1 MKKSRITIPIALTC
15 ILLIVLFSL
24 GTVISYLTDAEA
36 KDNIITIGKVK
47 LEVSEP
53 SYEDSQVVAAGD
65 SLTKNPVIKNMGT
78 EDEYVFCCVAVPKKK
93 VTLLYETDTT
103 ITTEEEKPTTKK
115 YKEGTPTVNNYNEE
129 GSIVQRNDELY
140 RIIADGV
147 KDGATSANIVEE
159 LGTDTREPK
168 AKPQLDFSYNKG
180 NADEGSEKAGWIYLG
195 RELDQIINEN
205 DENEQCYDYY
215 YFGYNT
221 RLLYNKDQ
229 ENPTETIPVFDRI
242 QLKSFIDEEVGSK
255 KVTDTIISIKP
266 YGIQADSLGID
277 DVDSLGR
284 NAFLT
289 KAQLEKVWGIVKG
302 KQVTT

>member
-103 ITTEEEKPTTKK
+103 ITTEEENHTTKK

-140 RIIADGV
+140 RIIADGRM
-147 KDGATSANIVEE
+147 DGATPTVTPANMVEE
-159 LGTDTREPK
+159 LNHANDRIYPCTE
-168 AKPQLDFSYNKG
+168 PQLDFSYNKG
-180 NADEGSEKAGWIYLG
+180 NTSQAGWIYLERKIG
-195 RELDQIINEN
+195 GEN
-205 DENEQCYDYY
+205 DDFNYY

-255 KVTDTIISIKP
+255 TVTDTIISIKP

-289 KAQLEKVWGIVKG
+289 KEQLEKVWGIVKG